1 MYFFPSILSVL
12 ASDIIILI
20 FNIHTIY
27 PSIYVDRSILITA
40 CVLEKVL
47 EVIAFGSKYAA
58 ASRWMMDAAGAPQLI
73 DGQGNDLRSRR
84 CYFVATRPLI
94 SKLQPLQSAF
104 ILGTMC
110 SIPRKYGCMYWFL
123 FEKSRRLFTY
133 LG

>member
-1 MYFFPSILSVL
+1 
-12 ASDIIILI
+12 
-20 FNIHTIY
+20 
-27 PSIYVDRSILITA
+27 
-40 CVLEKVL
+40 LEKVL

-73 DGQGNDLRSRR
+73 DGQGDDLRSRR

-110 SIPRKYGCMYWFL
+110 SIPRKYVSIGFFLRNPGGCLHILDKLLMPGTRPFFFL
-123 FEKSRRLFTY
+123 S
-133 LG
+133 